1 MVTAKLGEV
10 GLVTELPGRLEASRI
25 AQVRARAAGIVQK
38 RLFKEGSKVKAGQ
51 PLFTIDAAP
60 YQAALLSAKA
70 ALTRSEANAAQAASL
85 AKRYRP
91 LVKANAISKQ
101 EYANAVAGQ
110 KTTEA
115 DVAVARA
122 AVQTAQINVGYGSV
136 TSPISGRIGRALVT
150 EGALVGQGEATPLA
164 VVQQID
170 PLYVNFTQSSGEAL
184 RLRRAFAD
192 GKMTRANDGNAAQVQ
207 VVLEDGRNYPLPG
220 KLLFSDLTVD
230 QSTGQITLRAEVP
243 NPKGFLLPGM
253 YVRVRIELV
262 TDVPGLRE
270 LHDVVAHGMSVVV
283 VQATTASYRHPG
295 LSEELKRE
303 FDDIAANSRRAMT
316 EMRSMLGSLRNSE
329 AGRELG
335 PQPGLSDLPQLYASA
350 RSAGVQIAEP
360 EASDVEGHDI
370 GEVIALTAY
379 RIVQEALSNV
389 IRHAPGATAQVDFAI
404 RGGQL
409 AISVVNSSS
418 AVGAVMAQLDRGQH
432 LGQGLIGMRERAAI
446 VGGSVVCVPL
456 ADGGFS
462 VTASLPLGA
471 VNKTS
476 NGTVGS

>member
-1 MVTAKLGEV
+1 METRAGVVEEPAPFNTVTLWRLKALSWVWLG
-10 GLVTELPGRLEASRI
+10 T
-25 AQVRARAAGIVQK
+25 AAVCI
-38 RLFKEGSKVKAGQ
+38 
-51 PLFTIDAAP
+51 
-60 YQAALLSAKA
+60 ALLAVGA
-70 ALTRSEANAAQAASL
+70 PLNMNLYDMALPFALGMAILHSASL
-85 AKRYRP
+85 GLTAARPVVGALVSLVPMAVMP
-91 LVKANAISKQ
+91 LVSNPVGAVPMPFSVVAMITQ
-101 EYANAVAGQ
+101 VFVICVAGL
-110 KTTEA
+110 
-115 DVAVARA
+115 RA
-122 AVQTAQINVGYGSV
+122 HWMVSAGAWLASVVVGVLTNYITMPGTQSEGAQINVV
-136 TSPISGRIGRALVT
+136 IFAAVSGGLMVA
-150 EGALVGQGEATPLA
+150 A
-164 VVQQID
+164 VVAQQWQHMRGE
-170 PLYVNFTQSSGEAL
+170 LAAERTVSAEEQSRR
-184 RLRRAFAD
+184 RLAEER
-192 GKMTRANDGNAAQVQ
+192 TRIA
-207 VVLEDGRNYPLPG
+207 
-220 KLLFSDLTVD
+220 
-230 QSTGQITLRAEVP
+230 
-243 NPKGFLLPGM
+243 
-253 YVRVRIELV
+253 
-262 TDVPGLRE
+262 RE

-295 LSEELKRE
+295 LSDELKRE
-303 FDDIAANSRRAMT
+303 FEDIAANSRRAMT

-329 AGRELG
+329 AGREMG
-335 PQPGLSDLPQLYASA
+335 PQPGLADLPQLYASA